1 MATIDRDQFV
11 ADLQALSS
19 EDDATVLA
27 AARAVSSA
35 LADVGMTWDDVLR
48 PVDGDDEDDLDDEHE
63 HEHEFE
69 HDDDDDAEADWDESE
84 DDDEDLIPVDDASND
99 LKRLETL
106 SKNSTLSAET
116 RLHLE
121 ELKEDIANGDFTYGD
136 RRYLSALDRRLRRTK

>member
-19 EDDATVLA
+19 EDDATALA

-35 LADVGMTWDDVLR
+35 LADVGMTWNDVLR
-48 PVDGDDEDDLDDEHE
+48 PVDGDDEDELDDDDD
-63 HEHEFE
+63 FE
-69 HDDDDDAEADWDESE
+69 HDDDDDTDWDEDEGE
-84 DDDEDLIPVDDASND
+84 DDGDEDLNPVDDAAND
-99 LKRLETL
+99 LKLLETL